1 MTQSV
6 VYKWGLMRMLQ
17 FKFYL
22 YTGWWSFYNGIN
34 SQLLLC
40 QKGDF
45 YLNNYRTLCPDYH
58 LPFLNERYLSFY
70 AFLFRNAT
78 WKDVQI
84 NNTRDTK
91 SFVICLLWDFFG
103 THMFRKWCSR
113 WKSFQWMNPLYTQFN
128 WVFSS
133 VPFLYFR
140 YLLSCMISMFVWSN
154 RNGNQYN

>member
-58 LPFLNERYLSFY
+58 LPFFNERYLSFY

-113 WKSFQWMNPLYTQFN
+113 WKSSSEWILSTHNIIEFLVLYLFYIFGTF
-128 WVFSS
+128 
-133 VPFLYFR
+133 
-140 YLLSCMISMFVWSN
+140 
-154 RNGNQYN
+154 